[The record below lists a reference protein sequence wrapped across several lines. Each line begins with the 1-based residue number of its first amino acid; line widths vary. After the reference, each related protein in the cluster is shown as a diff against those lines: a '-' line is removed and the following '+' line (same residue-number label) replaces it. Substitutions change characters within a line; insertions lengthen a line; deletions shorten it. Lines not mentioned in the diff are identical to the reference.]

1 MSRFLDIFFKTR
13 KLAKVFNSER
23 ELRKQYGN
31 RMARTIAIRLAVL
44 KHARTLSM
52 VPVTPPDRRHRLA
65 GKRKE
70 QYAVDLVH
78 PHRLVFEP
86 RRGSVGAGNDADHD
100 AGGVTAITVV
110 EVTDYH

>member
-1 MSRFLDIFFKTR
+1 MDVFFKTR
-13 KLAKVFNSER
+13 KLAKVFSSER
-23 ELRKQYGN
+23 ELRNQYGD
-31 RMARTIAIRLAVL
+31 RMAKTIAIRLAVL

-52 VPVTPPDRRHRLA
+52 VPMTRPDRRHRLT

-86 RRGSVGAGNDADHD
+86 RRSSVDASD
-100 AGGVTAITVV
+100 AADSDTGGVTAITIV
-110 EVTDYH
+110 EVIDYH

>member
-1 MSRFLDIFFKTR
+1 MDVFFKTR

-23 ELRKQYGN
+23 ALRKQYGD

-65 GKRKE
+65 GKRRE
-70 QYAVDLVH
+70 QHAVDLVH

-86 RRGSVGAGNDADHD
+86 RRGSVGAGNNADYD
-100 AGGVTAITVV
+100 TGGVTAITIV

>member
-1 MSRFLDIFFKTR
+1 MDIFFKTR
-13 KLAKVFNSER
+13 KLAKVFNSES
-23 ELRKQYGN
+23 ELRKQYGD

-86 RRGSVGAGNDADHD
+86 RRGSGGAGNDADHD
-100 AGGVTAITVV
+100 TGGVTAITIV
-110 EVTDYH
+110 EVIDYH

>member
-1 MSRFLDIFFKTR
+1 MDIFFKTR

-23 ELRKQYGN
+23 ELRKQYGD

-100 AGGVTAITVV
+100 TGGVTAITIV
-110 EVTDYH
+110 EVIDYH

>member
-1 MSRFLDIFFKTR
+1 MDIFFKTR
-13 KLAKVFNSER
+13 KLARVFNSER
-23 ELRKQYGN
+23 ELRKQYGD

-70 QYAVDLVH
+70 QYAVDIVH
-78 PHRLVFEP
+78 PHRLVIEP
-86 RRGSVGAGNDADHD
+86 RRGSAGAGDVADSGT
-100 AGGVTAITVV
+100 GGVTAITIV
-110 EVTDYH
+110 EVIDYH

>member
-1 MSRFLDIFFKTR
+1 MDIFFKTR
-13 KLAKVFNSER
+13 KLARVFNSER
-23 ELRKQYGN
+23 ELRRQYGN

-44 KHARTLSM
+44 KNARELST

-78 PHRLVFEP
+78 PYRLVFEP
-86 RRGSVGAGNDADHD
+86 RRSSAGAGDIADHD
-100 AGGVTAITVV
+100 TGGVTAITIV
-110 EVTDYH
+110 EVIDYH